1 VLAAQRRDTPLQF
14 LETIRLLDVA
24 EAVDVF
30 QSGSRFQT
38 RLDDRTDAVENAEP
52 SARTLPT

>member
-1 VLAAQRRDTPLQF
+1 VLAAQRRDTPLQL

-24 EAVDVF
+24 ETVDVF
-30 QSGSRFQT
+30 QSGSRFRT

-52 SARTLPT
+52 PAGTLPR